1 MSLDLSSSSL
11 NVSFVIS
18 IWLLNLSS
26 EMLFSDI
33 VIRCLDGEVERAVR
47 NVSLKIKI
55 DASTGDGNLSLW
67 AVRS

>member
-33 VIRCLDGEVERAVR
+33 VIGCLDGEVERAVR
-47 NVSLKIKI
+47 NLKIKI
-55 DASTGDGNLSLW
+55 DASTGDGSLSLW